1 MNNDNTDYV
10 SNESGTL
17 SRLFKL
23 PQHGTTVRTELIA
36 GMTTFLTMVYIVF
49 VNPQILGAAQMD
61 PKVVFVTT
69 CLIAGIG
76 SISMG
81 IFANLPVALAPAM
94 GLNAFFAF
102 VVVGAMGISWQTGMG
117 AIFWG
122 AVGLFLLTLFRI
134 RYWMISN
141 IPLSLRIGITSGIG
155 LFIALMGLKNTG
167 VIVANKDTLVMIGD
181 LSSHGVLLGILGFFI
196 ITVLSSRHFHA
207 AVLVSIVVTSCCGL
221 FFGDVHFSGVYSIPP
236 DISGVIGEVDLSG
249 ALTLELAGIIFSFM
263 LINLF
268 DSSGTLIGVT
278 DKAGLIDGNGKFPNM
293 NKALYVDSVSS
304 VAGAFIGTSSVT
316 AYIESTSGV
325 AVGGRTGLTA
335 VVVGVM
341 FLLVMFFSP
350 LVAMVPPY
358 ATAGALIFVG
368 VLMTSSLA
376 RVNWDDFTE
385 SVPAFITTVMMPFTF
400 SITEG
405 IALGFMSYCI
415 MKVCTG
421 RWRDLNLCVVVV
433 AALFALK
440 IILVIS
446 NWRGF
451 PDIMSSDY
459 AGELMIW
466 IMLATLAVV
475 FVVGFRVLTSGARK
489 AIRRLSDRL
498 NIDVIPVESMVD
510 QMGKS
515 AGDEFLRYLHRPD
528 ESHLQNAAQVLLIWQ
543 IVIVDGSEQNL
554 LQWHRILQKARL
566 AAPITDAQVRLALGF
581 LRETEPEMQDINA
594 FQMRYNAFFQPA
606 EGVHW
611 LH

>member
-76 SISMG
+76 SIAMG

-221 FFGDVHFSGVYSIPP
+221 FFGDVHF
-236 DISGVIGEVDLSG
+236 SG

-440 IILVIS
+440 IILV
-446 NWRGF
+446 
-451 PDIMSSDY
+451 D
-459 AGELMIW
+459 
-466 IMLATLAVV
+466 
-475 FVVGFRVLTSGARK
+475 
-489 AIRRLSDRL
+489 
-498 NIDVIPVESMVD
+498 
-510 QMGKS
+510 
-515 AGDEFLRYLHRPD
+515 
-528 ESHLQNAAQVLLIWQ
+528 
-543 IVIVDGSEQNL
+543 
-554 LQWHRILQKARL
+554 
-566 AAPITDAQVRLALGF
+566 
-581 LRETEPEMQDINA
+581 
-594 FQMRYNAFFQPA
+594 
-606 EGVHW
+606 
-611 LH
+611 

>member
-1 MNNDNTDYV
+1 MIIITEPLLSFVLQKQGIKSPPMDKKMNNDNTDYL

-76 SISMG
+76 SIAMG

-122 AVGLFLLTLFRI
+122 AIGLFLLTLFRI

-221 FFGDVHFSGVYSIPP
+221 FFGDVHFSGIYSIPP

-278 DKAGLIDGNGKFPNM
+278 DKAGLIDSNGQFPNM

-440 IILVIS
+440 IILV
-446 NWRGF
+446 
-451 PDIMSSDY
+451 D
-459 AGELMIW
+459 
-466 IMLATLAVV
+466 
-475 FVVGFRVLTSGARK
+475 
-489 AIRRLSDRL
+489 
-498 NIDVIPVESMVD
+498 
-510 QMGKS
+510 
-515 AGDEFLRYLHRPD
+515 
-528 ESHLQNAAQVLLIWQ
+528 
-543 IVIVDGSEQNL
+543 
-554 LQWHRILQKARL
+554 
-566 AAPITDAQVRLALGF
+566 
-581 LRETEPEMQDINA
+581 
-594 FQMRYNAFFQPA
+594 
-606 EGVHW
+606 
-611 LH
+611 

>member
-1 MNNDNTDYV
+1 MIIITEPLLSFVLQKQGIKSPPMDKKMNNDNTDYV

-76 SISMG
+76 SIAMG
-81 IFANLPVALAPAM
+81 VFANLPVALAPAM

-249 ALTLELAGIIFSFM
+249 ALSLELAGIIFSFM

-278 DKAGLIDGNGKFPNM
+278 DKAGLIDSNGKFPNM

-440 IILVIS
+440 IILV
-446 NWRGF
+446 
-451 PDIMSSDY
+451 D
-459 AGELMIW
+459 
-466 IMLATLAVV
+466 
-475 FVVGFRVLTSGARK
+475 
-489 AIRRLSDRL
+489 
-498 NIDVIPVESMVD
+498 
-510 QMGKS
+510 
-515 AGDEFLRYLHRPD
+515 
-528 ESHLQNAAQVLLIWQ
+528 
-543 IVIVDGSEQNL
+543 
-554 LQWHRILQKARL
+554 
-566 AAPITDAQVRLALGF
+566 
-581 LRETEPEMQDINA
+581 
-594 FQMRYNAFFQPA
+594 
-606 EGVHW
+606 
-611 LH
+611 

>member
-1 MNNDNTDYV
+1 MIIITEPLLSFVLQKQGIKSPPMDKKMNNDNTNYV

-76 SISMG
+76 SIAMG

-181 LSSHGVLLGILGFFI
+181 LRSHGVLLGILGFFI

-440 IILVIS
+440 IILV
-446 NWRGF
+446 
-451 PDIMSSDY
+451 D
-459 AGELMIW
+459 
-466 IMLATLAVV
+466 
-475 FVVGFRVLTSGARK
+475 
-489 AIRRLSDRL
+489 
-498 NIDVIPVESMVD
+498 
-510 QMGKS
+510 
-515 AGDEFLRYLHRPD
+515 
-528 ESHLQNAAQVLLIWQ
+528 
-543 IVIVDGSEQNL
+543 
-554 LQWHRILQKARL
+554 
-566 AAPITDAQVRLALGF
+566 
-581 LRETEPEMQDINA
+581 
-594 FQMRYNAFFQPA
+594 
-606 EGVHW
+606 
-611 LH
+611 

>member
-1 MNNDNTDYV
+1 
-10 SNESGTL
+10 
-17 SRLFKL
+17 
-23 PQHGTTVRTELIA
+23 
-36 GMTTFLTMVYIVF
+36 
-49 VNPQILGAAQMD
+49 
-61 PKVVFVTT
+61 
-69 CLIAGIG
+69 
-76 SISMG
+76 
-81 IFANLPVALAPAM
+81 
-94 GLNAFFAF
+94 
-102 VVVGAMGISWQTGMG
+102 MG

-350 LVAMVPPY
+350 LVAIVPPY

-433 AALFALK
+433 ATLFALK
-440 IILVIS
+440 IILV
-446 NWRGF
+446 
-451 PDIMSSDY
+451 D
-459 AGELMIW
+459 
-466 IMLATLAVV
+466 
-475 FVVGFRVLTSGARK
+475 
-489 AIRRLSDRL
+489 
-498 NIDVIPVESMVD
+498 
-510 QMGKS
+510 
-515 AGDEFLRYLHRPD
+515 
-528 ESHLQNAAQVLLIWQ
+528 
-543 IVIVDGSEQNL
+543 
-554 LQWHRILQKARL
+554 
-566 AAPITDAQVRLALGF
+566 
-581 LRETEPEMQDINA
+581 
-594 FQMRYNAFFQPA
+594 
-606 EGVHW
+606 
-611 LH
+611 